1 MAAVLITRT
10 DLSPAELREQAARSK
25 DARITRRLLAIAMV
39 SDGHSRE
46 TASEACAMDRRT
58 LCDWVHCYSEHGL
71 SGLAD
76 RAHPGPRHLLTAGQE
91 AELDAWAEQGPD
103 LAADGVARWRRVDPR
118 DRRIKARFGVSFH
131 ERSAGKLLRRLNFRR
146 VSVRPRHP
154 ETDEAEQE
162 AFKKTSPNGYGRR
175 SRSARSSGQSSSG
188 GGTKPASASGAH

>member
-46 TASEACAMDRRT
+46 TASEACAMDRQT
-58 LCDWVHCYSEHGL
+58 LCDWVHRYSEHGL

-103 LAADGVARWRRVDPR
+103 LAAGRSPRRPAGHTDARLGPAWFPAARRQGSPLHPGLSVWRDLPGARCWRRDR
-118 DRRIKARFGVSFH
+118 DA
-131 ERSAGKLLRRLNFRR
+131 
-146 VSVRPRHP
+146 
-154 ETDEAEQE
+154 
-162 AFKKTSPNGYGRR
+162 
-175 SRSARSSGQSSSG
+175 
-188 GGTKPASASGAH
+188 